1 MSALHSGSLIGGL
14 IPVAGVIALGWT
26 LRRTG
31 LVPEELWAGVTR
43 LSYQALLPAL
53 LFATIARADTAGLP
67 AGRFLLAMTA
77 GFLVMAAL
85 AALAGRVV
93 PMSGPAFT
101 SVFQGGLRI
110 NGFVVFAL
118 AQASFPPEGVALVAL
133 MFAVMVPLVNGLAV
147 GVLAAFGEGAAAPGV
162 RVVARRV
169 ATNPLIVGCA
179 AGLIGAAVGADGFAS
194 LMDTADLVGRAALPL
209 ILLAVGASLDFGAV
223 RAAPR
228 LLALTVLLKLVM
240 APLVF
245 AGLASLAGAE
255 GAARTTLV
263 AIGAAPCAAS
273 AYVLAREMGGDARL
287 MAGAVTATTVLAFAA
302 LPAWVGLLG

>member
-1 MSALHSGSLIGGL
+1 MSALLSGPLIGGL
-14 IPVAGVIALGWT
+14 WPIAGAIAVGWS

-31 LVPEELWAGVTR
+31 LVPAALWVGVTR

-53 LFATIARADTAGLP
+53 LFVTIARADTAGLP
-67 AGRFLLAMTA
+67 AGRFLLALA
-77 GFLVMAAL
+77 VGFLVMAGF
-85 AALAGRVV
+85 AALAGRLV

-118 AQASFPPEGVALVAL
+118 AQASFPPDGVALVAL
-133 MFAVMVPLVNGLAV
+133 MFAVMVPLVNVLAV
-147 GVLAAFGEGAAAPGV
+147 GVLAVFGDGEAAPSPH
-162 RVVARRV
+162 VVARRV
-169 ATNPLIVGCA
+169 ATNPLILGCLAGLVGAA
-179 AGLIGAAVGADGFAS
+179 AGVGGVAP

-223 RAAPR
+223 QASPR
-228 LLALTVLLKLVM
+228 LLALAVGLKLLV

-245 AGLASLAGAE
+245 AGLASLVGAE
-255 GAARTTLV
+255 GVARTALV
-263 AIGAAPCAAS
+263 TIGAAPCAAS

-302 LPAWVGLLG
+302 LPFWVDLLG